1 MLRLLIVSLIWAFS
15 FGLIKGPLHGID
27 PAVIGTVR
35 LAGALLLFLPALR
48 LKSLPLAAI
57 LKLASI
63 GAIQFGVMY
72 LLYLRSYHYLKAY
85 EVALFTLTTPLF
97 IAVLDAVWERRL
109 ALRHFLAAVLS
120 ILGAAAIVWHAP
132 PDSGL
137 TVGIVLVQASNLCFA
152 AGQIAWRRL
161 RKTLPEGQTD
171 ASLFALLYA
180 GALLVSVAAAA
191 SGGTALSLAM
201 SGTAW
206 ATLLFLGLV
215 SSGLCFFW
223 WNQGAAQVNAG
234 TLAAFNNA
242 KIPLG
247 VACSLLVF
255 GEHADLVRLTVSA
268 GLLAAAVWVSKPSEG
283 PA

>member
-1 MLRLLIVSLIWAFS
+1 
-15 FGLIKGPLHGID
+15 
-27 PAVIGTVR
+27 
-35 LAGALLLFLPALR
+35 
-48 LKSLPLAAI
+48 
-57 LKLASI
+57 
-63 GAIQFGVMY
+63 
-72 LLYLRSYHYLKAY
+72 
-85 EVALFTLTTPLF
+85 
-97 IAVLDAVWERRL
+97 
-109 ALRHFLAAVLS
+109 
-120 ILGAAAIVWHAP
+120 
-132 PDSGL
+132 
-137 TVGIVLVQASNLCFA
+137 
-152 AGQIAWRRL
+152 
-161 RKTLPEGQTD
+161 
-171 ASLFALLYA
+171 
-180 GALLVSVAAAA
+180 
-191 SGGTALSLAM
+191 M

-255 GEHADLVRLTVSA
+255 GEHADLVRLAVSA